1 MIEICYFPNGVGV
14 NRTPVICKK
23 DGVTVTPIIYLR
35 KSEYSKKSDFNLVV
49 KNIVEHLKEIS
60 DE

>member
-1 MIEICYFPNGVGV
+1 MEICFFPNGVGV

-23 DGVTVTPIIYLR
+23 IGVIITPIVYLT
-35 KSEYSKKSDFNLVV
+35 KSQCSKKSDFDLIV
-49 KNIVEHLKEIS
+49 KYIVEHLKEII

>member
-1 MIEICYFPNGVGV
+1 MEICFFPNGVGV

-23 DGVTVTPIIYLR
+23 NGVTITPIVYLT
-35 KSEYSKKSDFNLVV
+35 KSQYSKKSDFDLIV
-49 KNIVEHLKEIS
+49 KYIVEHLKEII